1 MHEGHRQRLRKRFLE
16 EGLEGFEEHEI
27 LELMLFY
34 ALPRIDTNKI
44 AHQLIDT
51 FGSLSGVL
59 EADARDLASVPGIGN
74 NAAAYL
80 SMFPDL
86 FRAYHRN
93 RLGER
98 PLIRSIKDACAFA
111 EALLFGK
118 SYEQFYVIWLNT
130 QGRVIHY
137 ERLSEG
143 GLSESPVYL
152 NKLAA
157 AALRH
162 HAAKGLVA
170 HNHPGGSVTP
180 SKEDIHTT
188 QRILQALKMLD
199 IELVDHIIVG
209 NDSSFS
215 FQADSLMGRKTHEKH
230 DAYAAEYAGVCE
242 FSSVMEGFGS
252 SR

>member
-1 MHEGHRQRLRKRFLE
+1 MHEGHRQRLRKRFLQN
-16 EGLEGFEEHEI
+16 GLEGFEEHEI
-27 LELMLFY
+27 LELLLFN

-59 EADARDLASVPGIGN
+59 EADAADLASVPGIGSG
-74 NAAAYL
+74 AAAYL

-86 FRAYHRN
+86 FRAYHKSKI
-93 RLGER
+93 GKR
-98 PLIRSIKDACAFA
+98 PVIRSIKDACTFA

-137 ERLSEG
+137 EQLSEG
-143 GLSESPVYL
+143 SISESPVYV

-157 AALRH
+157 NALRH
-162 HAAKGLVA
+162 HAAKGLIA
-170 HNHPGGSVTP
+170 HNHPGGSVVP
-180 SKEDIHTT
+180 SKKDIGTT

-209 NDSSFS
+209 NGATFS
-215 FQADSLMGRKTHEKH
+215 FQADALIGRKTLEKH

-242 FSSVMEGFGS
+242 FTTVMEDME
-252 SR
+252 